1 MPLIVKPQDWTTYH
15 RSFNKYEYHM
25 EGKTSETKEKGRPFG
40 IKGRGISPLDLFK
53 DTHEQM
59 QKKSYPSPGGGI
71 INNISDYKFV
81 T

>member
-1 MPLIVKPQDWTTYH
+1 MPLIVKPLDWTTYY
-15 RSFNKYEYHM
+15 RSFNKYEYHT

-40 IKGRGISPLDLFK
+40 IKAWGVSPLDLFK
-53 DTHEQM
+53 DIHEQM
-59 QKKSYPSPGGGI
+59 QKSLFDCQEGGI